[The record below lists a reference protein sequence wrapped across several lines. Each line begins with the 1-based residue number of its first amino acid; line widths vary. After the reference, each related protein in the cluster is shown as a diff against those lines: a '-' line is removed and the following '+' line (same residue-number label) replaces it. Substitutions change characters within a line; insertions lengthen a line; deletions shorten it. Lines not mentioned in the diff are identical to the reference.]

1 MYKQIIIYTNT
12 TSISKPEGY
21 MNYFMGLGSSP
32 LITLSCIF
40 NTLSK

>member
-1 MYKQIIIYTNT
+1 MYKQISIYMNT

-32 LITLSCIF
+32 
-40 NTLSK
+40 